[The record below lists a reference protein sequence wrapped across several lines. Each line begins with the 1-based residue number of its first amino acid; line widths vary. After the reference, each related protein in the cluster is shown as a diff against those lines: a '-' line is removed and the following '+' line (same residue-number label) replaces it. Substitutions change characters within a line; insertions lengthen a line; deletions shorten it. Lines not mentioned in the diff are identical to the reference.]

1 MDNRKQAI
9 LKMLEETPDDEF
21 LNYALSLEL
30 EKENNLNE
38 AIELLFNIQ
47 NKNPDY
53 LGLYLKLAQLLVSNN
68 STEKSIQVLRS
79 GIEIA
84 KKQKNK
90 KTEGELKELLL
101 GLED

>member
-30 EKENNLNE
+30 EKENNISKS
-38 AIELLFNIQ
+38 IEILYNIQ
-47 NKNPDY
+47 KINPNY
-53 LGLYLKLAQLLVSNN
+53 LGLYLKLAQMLVSTNALEAAIN
-68 STEKSIQVLRS
+68 ILNS
-79 GIEIA
+79 GIDIA
-84 KKQKNK
+84 KSQKNK
-90 KTEGELKELLL
+90 KAEGELNELLL